1 MFIAA
6 GSNLSHT
13 NRISIFSIGNIL
25 LAGIVA
31 QSWSH
36 PAPPTDLPLLSI
48 ETDQAYKL
56 DKEDTQKADSTKKTM
71 GVRTRH
77 RRQ

>member
-13 NRISIFSIGNIL
+13 SRISMSNIGKIL
-25 LAGIVA
+25 LAGVVA

-48 ETDQAYKL
+48 KTDQAYKL

-71 GVRTRH
+71 GMRTRH